1 MTEHPLSV
9 RFPRLHDFL
18 DTFMSPDADGGNLLG
33 LLVASAWNGHPHWSA
48 ELIDDLEAAAND
60 DTVTS
65 AELAEL
71 LTRVSYHPYKVVTSE
86 NAKDVCASMAEVLRF
101 VTEQRALTDEETH

>member
-1 MTEHPLSV
+1 MTDEMRV
-9 RFPRLHDFL
+9 RFPRLYDFL
-18 DTFMSPDADGGNLLG
+18 ESYVWSQAEGANLLG
-33 LLVASAWNGHPHWSA
+33 LLVTAAWTGHPHWSA
-48 ELIDDLEAAAND
+48 ELVDDLEGAAND

-71 LTRVSYHPYKVVTSE
+71 LTRVNERPYAVVTAE

-101 VTEQRALTDEETH
+101 VTEQRALADEETH